1 MNIPEIE
8 ELKSLV
14 EQKYG
19 RLLSTTTDFDEFS
32 LHIEKCLHQ
41 SISSSTLKRI
51 WGYVSD
57 THKTRKFTLDILAKY
72 IGHKN
77 FDSFVAWLKTSTK
90 YNSSFFNANQ
100 VTSSELDCGQMI
112 EIGWSPNRLVT
123 LEYKGDSIYEVKTS
137 ENSKL
142 QPGDRF
148 VTGCFIMR
156 QPLLLPYITR
166 GDENTMPFI
175 AGRNGGLNIIKI
187 IKEQSND

>member
-19 RLLSTTTDFDEFS
+19 RLLSTTTDFEEFS
-32 LHIEKCLHQ
+32 LCLDRHLQQ
-41 SISSSTLKRI
+41 SISPSTLKRI
-51 WGYVSD
+51 WGYVNDS
-57 THKTRKFTLDILAKY
+57 HKTRKFTLDILARY
-72 IGHKN
+72 IGYDN
-77 FDSFVAWLKTSTK
+77 FDSFVKWLKTSTR

-100 VTSSELDCGQMI
+100 VTSNELKCGQML
-112 EIGWSPNRLVT
+112 EIGWSPNRLLT
-123 LEYKGDSIYEVKTS
+123 LEYLGDSTYEVKAS

-156 QPLLLPYITR
+156 QPLLLPYIIR
-166 GDENTMPFI
+166 DGENTMPFI
-175 AGRNGGLNIIKI
+175 AGRNGGLNIIRI
-187 IKEQSND
+187 RD